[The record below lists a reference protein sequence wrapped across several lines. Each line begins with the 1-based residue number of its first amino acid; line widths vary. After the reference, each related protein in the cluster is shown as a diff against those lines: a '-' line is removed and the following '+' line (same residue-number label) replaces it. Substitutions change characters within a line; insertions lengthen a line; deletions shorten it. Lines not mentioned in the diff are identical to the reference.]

1 MRRVPDWTARL
12 SAAIRDGATQPY
24 CWGGWDCCAAA
35 AFLVD
40 AMSDGAVDLTEP
52 FRWTT
57 RAGATRT
64 LRAYLGR
71 PDMAPGDLLA
81 SAALR
86 RGADLG
92 LPLVSTSRAQRGDIL
107 LVSAETPWGMSTA
120 LAVVDMTG
128 RQGLTAAVDGGWAEA
143 PSADWL
149 RAWRL

>member
-12 SAAIRDGATQPY
+12 SAGIRDGAARPFD
-24 CWGGWDCCAAA
+24 WGDWDCCAAA

-40 AMSDGAVDLTEP
+40 TMTGGAVDLTEP

-64 LRAYLGR
+64 LLAYLGR
-71 PDMAPGDLLA
+71 PGMAPADLLP
-81 SAALR
+81 AAAVR
-86 RGADLG
+86 RGADLA
-92 LPLVSTSRAQRGDIL
+92 LPEIATSRAQRGDIL
-107 LVSAETPWGMSTA
+107 LVAAETPWGASTA

-128 RQGLTAAVDGGWAEA
+128 RKGLTAAGAGGWAEA
-143 PSADWL
+143 PTADWL